1 MRRFVRVLGLGAI
14 LVAGGIG
21 AAAAADGLPLPPP
34 PPLPPPLPMPVVQV
48 FSWTGFY
55 IGANAGWGW
64 TNGSGTFTT
73 PLGADPF
80 TVNNNGF
87 LGGAQTGYNWQMG
100 PAVFG
105 AEADFQGT
113 TASGP
118 LSATAGPTVSATAKT
133 PWLGTMRGRVGYAMD
148 RVLLYVTGGAVY
160 GNSTWNGTVS
170 SVGSFS
176 SSTTFWTWTAGLGAE
191 MAFWDC
197 WSAKLEY
204 LYVGTPSTT
213 PAVPTVTAVSGNS
226 NTNIIRA
233 GLNYHF

>member
-1 MRRFVRVLGLGAI
+1 MMRRFVRVLGLGAI
-14 LVAGGIG
+14 LVAGGI
-21 AAAAADGLPLPPP
+21 AAAAAEVVPLPPP
-34 PPLPPPLPMPVVQV
+34 FPMPVVQV

-113 TASGP
+113 SASGP
-118 LSATAGPTVSATAKT
+118 LSATAGPSVSVTAKT
-133 PWLGTMRGRVGYAMD
+133 PWFGTLRGRVGYAMD
-148 RVLLYVTGGAVY
+148 RVLIYVTGGAVY
-160 GNSTWNGTVS
+160 GDSTWNGTVS
-170 SVGSFS
+170 SAGSFS

-191 MAFWDC
+191 MAFWGC

-213 PAVPTVTAVSGNS
+213 PAVPTVTAVSGTS